1 MTDNIKSIS
10 DQSKRYRAPLVKVI
24 DIKAQGVLCGSDPS
38 LTGWSNGSH
47 SDDVDMEEGN

>member
-24 DIKAQGVLCGSDPS
+24 EIKSLGVLCGSGPS
-38 LTGWSNGSH
+38 LTGWGNGSE
-47 SDDVDMEEGN
+47 SDGGEMIEEE

>member
-1 MTDNIKSIS
+1 MTGNNRNAS
-10 DQSKRYRAPLVKVI
+10 DRTLRYTSPLVKVI
-24 DIKAQGVLCGSDPS
+24 EIKSQGVLCGSDPS